1 MIQRD
6 ITRELKAVAA
16 EYPIVTI
23 VGPRQSGKTT
33 LAGMVF
39 RKKPYCSLEDPDT
52 ALLAASDP
60 RGFLGQFPEG
70 AVLDEIQRAP
80 HLLSYLQTI
89 VDRRPKRK
97 GVFILTGSHQPE
109 LPAGISQS
117 LAGRTALLTLM
128 PLSIAE
134 LRLFK
139 LKPQAFQCM
148 LSGFYPRIYNDG
160 LDPSRF
166 YKNYFAT
173 YVERDVRQ
181 LLNLKDLS
189 AFQKFLRLLAG
200 RVGQI
205 VNFSSLA
212 NDAGVSSVT
221 IKHWCSILKAS
232 YLIFELRPY
241 YQNFN
246 KRLVKSPKI
255 YFTDVGLAAYLL
267 GLTSADQIRRDPCR
281 GALFENLVIMDMYKS
296 MVNTGQEPNLYFF
309 RDTNGNEIDLLIDRG
324 RQIIPVEIK
333 SAETYSPEFIKGFAY
348 FRKTTGQELKSF
360 VVYAGDR
367 QQQIGATRLCS
378 FADAGRV
385 VQEA

>member
-6 ITRELKAVAA
+6 ILQELKSVAL
-16 EYPIVTI
+16 EYPVVTI

-39 RKKPYCSLEDPDT
+39 KKKPYCSLEDPDT
-52 ALLAASDP
+52 ALLAATDP
-60 RGFLGQFPEG
+60 RGFLGQFPDG

-80 HLLSYLQTI
+80 QLLSYLQTI
-89 VDRRPKRK
+89 VDRQPKRK
-97 GVFILTGSHQPE
+97 GLFILTGSHQPQ
-109 LPAGISQS
+109 LHSGISQS

-139 LKPQAFQCM
+139 IKPHAFQCM

-181 LLNLKDLS
+181 ILNLKDLS
-189 AFQKFLRLLAG
+189 AFQKFMRLLAG
-200 RVGQI
+200 RIGQLI
-205 VNFSSLA
+205 NFSSLA
-212 NDAGVSSVT
+212 NDTGVSSVT

-232 YLIFELRPY
+232 YIIYELRPY
-241 YQNFN
+241 YRNFN

-267 GLTSADQIRRDPCR
+267 GLTSPDQIRRDPCR
-281 GALFENLVIMDMYKS
+281 GGLFENLVIMDIYKS
-296 MVNTGQEPNLYFF
+296 LVNTGQEPDLYFF
-309 RDTNGNEIDLLIDRG
+309 RDTNGNEVDLLFARG
-324 RQIIPVEIK
+324 RELIPVEIK
-333 SAETYSPEFIKGFAY
+333 SSETYSPDFVRGIEYFKKTAGQDLKG
-348 FRKTTGQELKSF
+348 F

-367 QQQIGATRLCS
+367 GQRIGSNKLCG
-378 FADAGRV
+378 FA
-385 VQEA
+385 EASRAVLK

>member
-6 ITRELKAVAA
+6 IQRELKAVAL
-16 EYPIVTI
+16 EYPVVTI

-39 RKKPYCSLEDPDT
+39 KKKPYCSLEDPDT
-52 ALLAASDP
+52 ALLAATDP
-60 RGFLGQFPEG
+60 RGFLGQFPDG

-80 HLLSYLQTI
+80 QLLSYLQTI
-89 VDRRPKRK
+89 VDRQPKRK
-97 GVFILTGSHQPE
+97 GLFILTGSHQPQ
-109 LPAGISQS
+109 LHSGISQS

-139 LKPQAFQCM
+139 IRPQAFQCM

-181 LLNLKDLS
+181 ILNLKDLS
-189 AFQKFLRLLAG
+189 AFQKFMRLLAG
-200 RVGQI
+200 RIGQLI
-205 VNFSSLA
+205 NFSSLA
-212 NDAGVSSVT
+212 NDTGVSSVT

-232 YLIFELRPY
+232 YIIYELKPY
-241 YQNFN
+241 YRNFN

-267 GLTSADQIRRDPCR
+267 GLTGTDQIRRDPCR
-281 GALFENLVIMDMYKS
+281 GGLFENLVIMDIYKS
-296 MVNTGQEPNLYFF
+296 LVNTGQEPDLYFF
-309 RDTNGNEIDLLIDRG
+309 RDTNGNEVDLLIARG
-324 RQIIPVEIK
+324 RELIPVEIK
-333 SAETYSPEFIKGFAY
+333 SSETYAPDFVRGIEYFKKTAGQDLKG
-348 FRKTTGQELKSF
+348 L
-360 VVYAGDR
+360 VIYAGDR
-367 QQQIGATRLCS
+367 GQQIGSNKLCG
-378 FADAGRV
+378 FAEAGRAV
-385 VQEA
+385 LK